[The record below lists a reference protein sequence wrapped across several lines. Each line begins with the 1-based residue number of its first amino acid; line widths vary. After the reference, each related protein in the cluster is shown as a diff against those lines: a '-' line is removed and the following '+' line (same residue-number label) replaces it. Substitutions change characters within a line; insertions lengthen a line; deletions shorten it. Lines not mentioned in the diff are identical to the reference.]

1 MVKVQACSPVVD
13 GFSTGSAARISGL
26 SVDMV
31 NYLHR
36 HKIVRP
42 SHSKKSGRGVAR
54 SYAYADVLLLRVLCK
69 LLAQGIS
76 VLGLKKCMLALQ
88 KRRGDLSQVLTKR
101 FVATDGYNVYFG
113 SRDVLEMLGSGQ
125 MAFAFVIELRAL
137 RTEVN
142 TKIFEVREAA

>member
-1 MVKVQACSPVVD
+1 MAKNQTCPTLVA
-13 GFSTGSAARISGL
+13 GFPTSSAARISGL
-26 SVDMV
+26 SVAMV
-31 NYLHR
+31 NYLYR

-42 SHSKKSGRGVAR
+42 SLIKKSGRGVAR

-88 KRRGDLSQVLTKR
+88 KRGGDLNQIVTKR

-125 MAFAFVIELRAL
+125 MAFAFVIELGAL
-137 RTEVN
+137 RSEVDSSIYEIA
-142 TKIFEVREAA
+142 KAA

>member
-1 MVKVQACSPVVD
+1 MAKTLTSTALVTA
-13 GFSTGSAARISGL
+13 FSTSAAARISGL
-26 SVDMV
+26 SIDMV
-31 NYLHR
+31 NYLYR

-42 SHSKKSGRGVAR
+42 SVEKKCGKGVAR

-76 VLGLKKCMLALQ
+76 VLGLKKCMVALQ
-88 KRRGDLSQVLTKR
+88 KRGGDLSQIVSKR

-125 MAFAFVIELRAL
+125 MAFAFVIELGSL
-137 RTEVN
+137 RSEVDS
-142 TKIFEVREAA
+142 KIYESAKVA

>member
-1 MVKVQACSPVVD
+1 MAKILQSTPVVD
-13 GFSTGSAARISGL
+13 GFSTSAVARISGL

-31 NYLHR
+31 NYLYR

-42 SHSKKSGRGVAR
+42 THCRKSGRGVAR
-54 SYAYADVLLLRVLCK
+54 SYAYADVLLLRVLCR

-76 VLGLKKCMLALQ
+76 VLGLKKCMLSLQ
-88 KRRGDLSQVLTKR
+88 KRGGDLAQIVSKK

-125 MAFAFVIELRAL
+125 MAFAFVIELGTLRA
-137 RTEVN
+137 EVN
-142 TKIFEVREAA
+142 SKIFEIENAA